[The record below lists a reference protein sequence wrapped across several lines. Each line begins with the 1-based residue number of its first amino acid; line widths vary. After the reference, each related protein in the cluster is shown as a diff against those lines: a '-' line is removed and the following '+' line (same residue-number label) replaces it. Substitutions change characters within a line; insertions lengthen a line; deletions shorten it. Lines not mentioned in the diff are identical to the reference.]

1 MSAPV
6 KSSQEAALDLD
17 ARWAL
22 HPQVALRPESF
33 GALLYHF
40 GTRKLSFLKNR
51 TIVTIIESLPDHSD
65 LRSAIMAAGIA
76 ESALPQYTRAL
87 ATLVG
92 SHMLVRIDA

>member
-6 KSSQEAALDLD
+6 KALQAVDLD

-51 TIVTIIESLPDHSD
+51 TIVAIIESFPQHPDM
-65 LRSAIMAAGIA
+65 RSAISAAGIDQ
-76 ESALPQYTRAL
+76 SACAPYVRAL
-87 ATLVG
+87 ATLAD
-92 SHMLVRIDA
+92 SKMITKL